1 MRKALGIKNKKELSR
16 VESNPGTTIL
26 LDTWE
31 PVARV
36 GIGGPLDWSIAGAAV
51 DRWPGRRI
59 ILAGGLT
66 PIDVASRAGSG
77 TPGGRI
83 SIKSGTSLPPYA
95 KMPCLP
101 E

>member
-1 MRKALGIKNKKELSR
+1 VRKALGIKKKKELSR

-77 TPGGRI
+77 TPGR
-83 SIKSGTSLPPYA
+83 KDLA
-95 KMPCLP
+95 KVRDCIATIRKDAVPA
-101 E
+101 